1 MLLHRGGV
9 LGYTGEEA
17 VRGLRGP
24 ILFCKE
30 EIAIRTQQKRVKK
43 IWLIAGIA
51 AAAVALAVFLG
62 VLIWGLSL
70 KNGSR
75 VFPNICVSGVNIG
88 GMEAEEAA
96 QALESSLA
104 STHATRTL
112 TVQLPDRKLVF
123 DPEMANSPMDTSA
136 MVDAAMA
143 YGRDG
148 SVFKVISTYLS
159 CKKSAYLLDL
169 EDFLQVDTEYIRE
182 LIDKTAQDVARDV
195 VQSEVTMD
203 EENEVI
209 RIQLGYT
216 GRSLDAD
223 KLYDTVLEAYRSG
236 DLSDITFNYDLTP
249 YDIVDLGAYY
259 TQYCTPA
266 QDAYYDNETKT
277 VVKEVVGYGF
287 DLAAANQQ
295 LALAEEGSVI
305 EIPLEVMEPEVT
317 AEAYM
322 DTYFPDVLASFNSP
336 YPYNPNRTTNL
347 VLACE
352 AIDGTVLQPGE
363 VFSFNSTVGER
374 TAEKGY
380 KEGII
385 YADGGSSESEVGG
398 GICQVASTIY
408 YCALLADL
416 QIVEREPHMYVVTYV
431 KEGCDATVYWGSLDF
446 KFKNDNSTPLMIKAE
461 ASDSY
466 VRIQLVGT
474 NEHDYT
480 IKMTSEC
487 VSTIPYEEIETLD
500 ETKPVGYRELVQEPH
515 TGYVYWSYKNYYD
528 LDGNFIKTEKCDI
541 SEYSKY
547 DAKYIVGPE
556 EPEEPEEPEFPE
568 DPDLPEDPMAPDGG
582 EDSQGGNMWDQILNG
597 SLFS

>member
-148 SVFKVISTYLS
+148 SVFKVISTYHA

-347 VLACE
+347 QLACE

-363 VFSFNSTVGER
+363 TFSFNGIVGER

-416 QIVEREPHMYVVTYV
+416 QIVEREPHMYVVSYV

-446 KFKNDNSTPLMIKAE
+446 KFKNDNATPLMIKAE

-541 SEYSKY
+541 SEYDKY

-568 DPDLPEDPMAPDGG
+568 DPDLPEDPMAPDGE

>member
-1 MLLHRGGV
+1 MHRGGV

-70 KNGSR
+70 KTGSR

-182 LIDKTAQDVARDV
+182 LIDKTAQDVAREV

-541 SEYSKY
+541 SEYDKY

-568 DPDLPEDPMAPDGG
+568 DPDLSEDPMAPDDG

>member
-1 MLLHRGGV
+1 MRRFIFPKGGI
-9 LGYTGEEA
+9 
-17 VRGLRGP
+17 P
-24 ILFCKE
+24 IQ
-30 EIAIRTQQKRVKK
+30 IRIFQKNKR
-43 IWLIAGIA
+43 WMIAGIA
-51 AAAVALAVFLG
+51 VVAVALAAFLG

-70 KNGSR
+70 KNSHK
-75 VFPNICVSGVNIG
+75 VFPNVCVSGVNIG
-88 GMEAEEAA
+88 GMETEEALEA
-96 QALESSLA
+96 VESSLA
-104 STHATRTL
+104 ATHATRTL

-123 DPEMANSPMDTSA
+123 DPEMANSPMDTAA
-136 MVDAAMA
+136 MVETAVA
-143 YGRDG
+143 YGKDG
-148 SVFKVISTYLS
+148 GVFQVIGTYLD
-159 CKKSAYLLDL
+159 CKNSAYLLDL
-169 EDFLQVDTEYIRE
+169 EDFLQVDTTYIRE
-182 LIDKTAQDVARDV
+182 LIDKTARDVEREV
-195 VQSEVTMD
+195 VQSEITMD

-223 KLYDTVLEAYRSG
+223 GLYEKVLEAYHSG

-259 TQYCTPA
+259 NEYCTPA
-266 QDAYYDNETKT
+266 QDAYYDNETKE

-305 EIPLEVMEPEVT
+305 EIPLEVMKPEVT
-317 AEAYM
+317 ADAYM
-322 DTYFPDVLASFNSP
+322 ETYFPDVLASFNSP
-336 YPYNPNRTTNL
+336 YPPNPNRTTNL

-352 AIDGTVLQPGE
+352 EIDGTVLQPGE
-363 VFSFNSTVGER
+363 VFSFNGTVGER

-416 QIVEREPHMYVVTYV
+416 QIVEREPHMYVVSYV
-431 KEGCDATVYWGSLDF
+431 KEGCDATVYWGALDF

-461 ASDSY
+461 ASDGY

-480 IKMTSEC
+480 VQMTSQC
-487 VSTIPYEEIETLD
+487 VSTIPYEEIEILD
-500 ETKPVGYRELVQEPH
+500 ETKPVGYREQIQQPH

-528 LDGNFIKTEKCDI
+528 LDGNFIKQEKCDI
-541 SEYSKY
+541 SEYAKY

-556 EPEEPEEPEFPE
+556 EPEEPEEPELPE
-568 DPDLPEDPMAPDGG
+568 LPEDPMDGDWLD
-582 EDSQGGNMWDQILNG
+582 EDHMDNILDG